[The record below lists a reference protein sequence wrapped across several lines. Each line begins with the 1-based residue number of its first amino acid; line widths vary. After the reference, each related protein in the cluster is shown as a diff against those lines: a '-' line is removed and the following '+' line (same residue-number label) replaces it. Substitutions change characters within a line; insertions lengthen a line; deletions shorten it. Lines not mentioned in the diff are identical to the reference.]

1 MTPRN
6 KRAYVLFTKV
16 GHMPTD
22 TEMATMLK
30 TASVKM
36 VKAMIMMVMIMMTM
50 TMTAMAMAMVMIV
63 KDER

>member
-1 MTPRN
+1 
-6 KRAYVLFTKV
+6 
-16 GHMPTD
+16 MPTD

-36 VKAMIMMVMIMMTM
+36 VKAMIMMVMIMMAM
-50 TMTAMAMAMVMIV
+50 AMAMAMAMVMIV

>member
-36 VKAMIMMVMIMMTM
+36 VKAMIMMVMIMMAM
-50 TMTAMAMAMVMIV
+50 AMAMAMAMVMIV